1 MKLKLITIDH
11 VMLKNEQPRPKQEEE
26 AVIIH
31 VPSRVKSRVI
41 GVVTCSFLGSVAF
54 RLVDLVHV
62 CLHIRSD
69 AFRVDSTALRTVD
82 LNKQKMTTSS

>member
-11 VMLKNEQPRPKQEEE
+11 VMLKNEQPRPKQEE

-31 VPSRVKSRVI
+31 VTSRVI

>member
-11 VMLKNEQPRPKQEEE
+11 VMLKNEQPRPKQEE

-31 VPSRVKSRVI
+31 VTSRVKSRVI

-69 AFRVDSTALRTVD
+69 AFRVYSTALRSVD
-82 LNKQKMTTSS
+82 LNKQKMTISS

>member
-1 MKLKLITIDH
+1 MKLKLIITIDH

-31 VPSRVKSRVI
+31 VPSSVKSRVI

-54 RLVDLVHV
+54 
-62 CLHIRSD
+62 
-69 AFRVDSTALRTVD
+69 
-82 LNKQKMTTSS
+82 